1 MGITRI
7 SFTAATDQLADKEH
21 RKSVWEL
28 WAKYAIRRR
37 EDRRRYVL
45 AVEPEDS
52 ELPPRVDLAK
62 ALEKTNG
69 VVAPG
74 SPEEELVRQDIE
86 RRKARKEGW
95 VYSPLVREPDLF
107 LKFARLADDGGL
119 DNAATVDGL
128 DTDKNADAALDWAET
143 YGVLGLTPGVEV
155 EGFRGASTRGGK
167 EDTVSSFAYEA
178 WVANGCLR
186 LYEAATAEELDVD
199 LIASYMDNPRH
210 KSFYTRTPALTRE
223 WALDA
228 VASKTQRKVA
238 GNAYPALY
246 GEVGRFAAGW
256 SFTNLLGA
264 MWLQMFWLLTATEMP
279 RRCRQCHKIIAYEQP
294 EQPMRGTKPN
304 DRSGGYRTRRD
315 KTFCDKRCRDRYQ
328 YRTKTKPRRLAA
340 READRAQNSN

>member
-1 MGITRI
+1 MGIPGV
-7 SFTAATDQLADKEH
+7 SFIAAADQLADKEH
-21 RKSVWEL
+21 RKSIWEV
-28 WAKYAIRRR
+28 WAKYAIRRQK
-37 EDRRRYVL
+37 DGQRYVL
-45 AVEPEDS
+45 AVEPDES

-62 ALEKTNG
+62 ALKKTEG
-69 VVAPG
+69 RVAPG
-74 SPEEELVRQDIE
+74 SPEEELMRRARE
-86 RRKARKEGW
+86 RDELRKEGW
-95 VYSPLVREPDLF
+95 VYWPLTREPELF

-128 DTDKNADAALDWAET
+128 DTDKNADAALDWADT

-167 EDTVSSFAYEA
+167 ADTVAAFAYDA

-199 LIASYMDNPRH
+199 LIASYMGNLQQ
-210 KSFYTRTPALTRE
+210 KSFYTRTPTLTRE

-228 VASKTQRKVA
+228 VASETQRKVA
-238 GNAYPALY
+238 ANAYPALY
-246 GEVGRFAAGW
+246 GEVGRFVAGW

-264 MWLQMFWLLTATEMP
+264 MWLQMFWLLTATETP
-279 RRCRQCHKIIAYEQP
+279 RRCRQCERIIAYEQP
-294 EQPMRGTKPN
+294 EQLMQGTKKN

-340 READRAQNSN
+340 REAARAQNSS